1 LTEATPSHSAEESVG
16 KSRSGSSKDSET
28 ASDDSGHLKVAVAVA
43 AARITYDF
51 GVSGI
56 TEAHI
61 GSMEK
66 YARYFPKGY
75 GRAPGA
81 ESVPEPRKNEVVAF
95 DDFLLLGFT

>member
-28 ASDDSGHLKVAVAVA
+28 ASDDSGHLKVAVA

-56 TEAHI
+56 TKAHI